1 MKRATKYESISMTQR
16 VNMGLTQDVDRLLTQ
31 FRGDSKTEKNKT
43 SPFTKF
49 KAILCSFKRDTR
61 YWYIPFLVVNSSDDE
76 RLVVLTTAF
85 VYMTNRFVVAS
96 IFLYDR
102 SPLMTSLHGES
113 LRRNSERE
121 RFVNH
126 MRSWQSE
133 LANNC
138 ITMITAK
145 KPSSMKN
152 IGLCNIQ
159 LPNTT
164 QQLTILKMQ
173 CQINW

>member
-1 MKRATKYESISMTQR
+1 MVNRVWNMQQNMNPYPWHKELTWGWPSM
-16 VNMGLTQDVDRLLTQ
+16 LTDYWHSFEVTAKQ
-31 FRGDSKTEKNKT
+31 KKNKT

-126 MRSWQSE
+126 VRSWQSE

-138 ITMITAK
+138 ITAK

-159 LPNTT
+159 LSLQFWKCNA
-164 QQLTILKMQ
+164 K
-173 CQINW
+173 